1 MSQDITADGLNQMMN
16 AKKAGKSEVTLK
28 KFSKV
33 LLGVLAVAKLKG
45 HVESYEQEGTELH
58 VVLGKL
64 NGAQA
69 IKPRLKC
76 GVEDIE
82 KYTQRYLPAKDIGTL
97 ILSTSQGLMTHQT
110 AQEKNVGGFLIAYLY

>member
-1 MSQDITADGLNQMMN
+1 MSQDITADGLNQLMN
-16 AKKAGKSEVTLK
+16 AKRAGKTEITLK

-33 LLGVLAVAKLKG
+33 LLGVLAIAKLRG
-45 HVESYEQEGTELH
+45 HVESYEQDGTDLK
-58 VVLGKL
+58 VTISKL

-69 IKPRLKC
+69 IKPRLRC
-76 GVEDIE
+76 SVQDIDR
-82 KYTQRYLPAKDIGTL
+82 YTQRYLPAKDIGTL